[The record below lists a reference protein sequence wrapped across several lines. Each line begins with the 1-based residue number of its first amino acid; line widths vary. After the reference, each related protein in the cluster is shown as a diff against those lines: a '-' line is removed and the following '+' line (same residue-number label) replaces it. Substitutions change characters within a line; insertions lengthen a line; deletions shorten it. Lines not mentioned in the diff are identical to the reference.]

1 MKDLDISRDWIITD
15 ELKELAVKLGFPKEK
30 IESSTLADLQ
40 RTLRE
45 YKRCNVYVIAKMD
58 NRLGLT
64 FWYSNLHQVNMKP
77 ESDKYMYL
85 SYETAL
91 EEALKE
97 AMEFLLAKEFDEL
110 LQD

>member
-30 IESSTLADLQ
+30 IEGCTLADLQ
-40 RTLRE
+40 SSLRE
-45 YKRCNVYVIAKMD
+45 YKRCNIYVIAKID

-64 FWYSNLHQVNMKP
+64 FWYSNLHQVSMKP
-77 ESDKYMYL
+77 ESDKYMHL
-85 SYETAL
+85 TYEAAL

-97 AMEFLLAKEFDEL
+97 TMEFLLAKEFDEL